1 MQIPEKVGSGVE
13 EKDAECAES
22 MPASCNNSEAP
33 KTATNQQIYLNVPN
47 ANYLDIQMQHLCIQ
61 VKYTFIPYGDFSPF
75 YKATKVRLLES
86 QSHTWC
92 QTAGALLHYTSST
105 AGMHILPGVPS
116 RFRSLINL

>member
-61 VKYTFIPYGDFSPF
+61 VNSIWRFFSF
-75 YKATKVRLLES
+75 L
-86 QSHTWC
+86 QSHKS
-92 QTAGALLHYTSST
+92 QAA
-105 AGMHILPGVPS
+105 
-116 RFRSLINL
+116 